1 MNKPWHQSLSSILWG
16 AIRYIL
22 APFMT
27 IGAPILAVYGALHAS
42 QADMHALQLRSTQ
55 MALLIGT
62 AGDDNDCTSY
72 TPCGSAGQ
80 RTYLIFPEAILR
92 GEIAAVNHKDAVVTV
107 DREPLLGYIVIVTWA
122 VCVALTWRYSV
133 RPWLPASNNRFER
146 SRGGSSMG
154 EGGG

>member
-1 MNKPWHQSLSSILWG
+1 
-16 AIRYIL
+16 
-22 APFMT
+22 MT

-42 QADMHALQLRSTQ
+42 QVDMHALQLRSTQ

-72 TPCGSAGQ
+72 TPCTSAGQ
-80 RTYLIFPEAILR
+80 RTYLILPEAILR
-92 GEIAAVNHKDAVVTV
+92 GEIAAVNHKDGVVTV

-122 VCVALTWRYSV
+122 VCVALTCRYSV

-146 SRGGSSMG
+146 SRGAPSLGQG
-154 EGGG
+154 EDR